1 MFSPRKT
8 DRGIIT
14 TFFLDVL
21 MSFYN
26 FLSVTIKI
34 VIANCS
40 VQMQSAIII
49 SKMRSTLGKSTVN
62 IIIHIEHVECYL
74 SGKNFILS
82 DFKCFFILVKHEQ
95 QILALM
101 KPNIL
106 KHTSLLLIALPMK
119 NEFYSTTT

>member
-1 MFSPRKT
+1 
-8 DRGIIT
+8 
-14 TFFLDVL
+14 

-62 IIIHIEHVECYL
+62 IIIHIEHVECNL

-106 KHTSLLLIALPMK
+106 KHTYLLLIALPMK
-119 NEFYSTTT
+119 KMCFTQQLPEI